1 MFPINRRRLLSWLST
16 LASLA
21 SLSRDAHAQQNGNE
35 GVSNKHA
42 GNRIEP
48 LFLSADDARAV
59 MRDHCMEGTDQPIS
73 AKHVELIISRLRPQV
88 WIARRSDGGGGPG
101 ETRFGGAPDLPNG
114 MAWPIRPVPPDV
126 AEKSQQWGAHHT
138 WIVKQLQHE
147 LPFEFIGQIELQD
160 AAQLPEHT
168 EGLPPTGRLLFFWD
182 GSVGLLESGAS
193 ACHVIYDDTPVANLV
208 RAPIPAKFAEMEA
221 WWREPDPKS
230 TAHFNEMARTLEA
243 ADQKAA
249 AEAMRNV
256 AKKSEAPY
264 PTATKPFVYP
274 ARAMRLQ
281 PLWVLPRQN
290 SIELTQDKELTAFA
304 DDVETSAHYELLT
317 SDDMGPFT
325 SDRANMQRTQAYLTS
340 ESRRMR
346 LMGPPHPE
354 QDDPRFDALAKADRP
369 PFPWTE
375 TQVAEVSVK
384 ASQWQLLLQVSIAD
398 LTQLD
403 TEGTVYF
410 MIHQDDLAQRDFS
423 RVVASYQQT

>member
-21 SLSRDAHAQQNGNE
+21 SLSRDAHAQQKGNE

-42 GNRIEP
+42 GDRIEP

-73 AKHVELIISRLRPQV
+73 AKHVELIISRLRPQA
-88 WIARRSDGGGGPG
+88 WIARRSDGGGPG
-101 ETRFGGAPDLPNG
+101 ETRFGGAPDLPNV

-126 AEKSQQWGAHHT
+126 AEKSKQWALHHA
-138 WIVKQLQHE
+138 WIVTQLQHA
-147 LPFEFIGQIELQD
+147 LPFEFIGQIDLQD
-160 AAQLPEHT
+160 AAQFLEPT
-168 EGLPPTGRLLFFWD
+168 EGLPATGRLLFFWD
-182 GSVGLLESGAS
+182 GSVGLLESGSA
-193 ACHVIYDDTPVANLV
+193 ACHVIYDDTPVENLV
-208 RAPIPAKFAEMEA
+208 RAPIPAKFAEMAA

-230 TAHFNEMARTLEA
+230 TAHFEKMARTLEA

-256 AKKSEAPY
+256 AKKSEAPG
-264 PTATKPFVYP
+264 PDSTKPFVYP
-274 ARAMRLQ
+274 ARAMRLV
-281 PLWVLPRQN
+281 PLLVLPSQN
-290 SIELTQDKELTAFA
+290 SIELTLDVELTAFA
-304 DDVETSAHYELLT
+304 NGDDTSEQYSVLT
-317 SDDMGPFT
+317 SNDMGPFT
-325 SDRANMQRTQAYLTS
+325 ADRSNMRRTQEYVSS
-340 ESRRMR
+340 EARRMR

-354 QDDPRFDALAKADRP
+354 QDDPRFDALPRSELPPYPWNDAQIAETSRKAAD
-369 PFPWTE
+369 WL
-375 TQVAEVSVK
+375 
-384 ASQWQLLLQVSIAD
+384 LLLQVSIAD

-410 MIHQDDLAQRDFS
+410 MVHKDDLAKRDFA